1 MESSFLFKFK
11 GSGNICPKTS
21 LVCRYGSAAVSYT
34 HLDVYKR
41 QEQGLLLSI
50 KNLMETMGWSV
61 EQAMEGLK
69 IPKEEKSK
77 YLDELKKC
85 KGRKHINFENR
96 DE

>member
-1 MESSFLFKFK
+1 
-11 GSGNICPKTS
+11 
-21 LVCRYGSAAVSYT
+21 
-34 HLDVYKR
+34 
-41 QEQGLLLSI
+41 
-50 KNLMETMGWSV
+50 MGWSV